1 MVSRIDIGELLST
14 WRGLCGT
21 ESGGKGWST
30 IPLFSDRAVRVLAGR
45 HFPGDE
51 EGLLFALPPGYSI
64 SPSQLPQGRGFLV
77 SSVELM
83 TDTGPVIWITLSR
96 RSTGSLEIFAMM
108 CVDLTANIRL
118 HTSVSEDRRIQRFVA
133 RVRAWQDFMQS
144 GAPILLG
151 PDAEI
156 GLFGELIF
164 LQQLLNSGLD
174 SFFAVDCWK
183 GPLDGV
189 QDFVFAHGGIEVK
202 TTAASVGFSAVIG
215 SLDQL
220 DDSLR
225 NPLFLCAIR
234 LGVEPG
240 GQSLR
245 TKVEE
250 VRELFNDDT
259 AAHEMLDAK
268 LFKAGYLDVS
278 SAHYNRTFEFVGLHI
293 YRVDRDFP
301 CLTSGRVPSQIK
313 RASYLLELDQVVQ
326 ESMTLSSALRE
337 MRIY

>member
-1 MVSRIDIGELLST
+1 MALRIDTEGLLST
-14 WRGLCGT
+14 WRSLCGT
-21 ESGGKGWST
+21 ASGAKGWST
-30 IPLFSDRAVRVLAGR
+30 IPFFSDGAVRVLAGR

-51 EGLLFALPPGYSI
+51 EGLLFALPPKYSI

-77 SSVELM
+77 SIVELRSNA
-83 TDTGPVIWITLSR
+83 GPVIWITLSR
-96 RSTGSLEIFAMM
+96 RSTGSLDIFAMM
-108 CVDLTANIRL
+108 CVDLIANVRL
-118 HTSVSEDRRIQRFVA
+118 HIAVSEDRRIQRFVA

-151 PDAEI
+151 PDAEV
-156 GLFGELIF
+156 GLFGELTF
-164 LQQLLNSGLD
+164 LQQLLSSGLD
-174 SFFAVDCWK
+174 AFFVVDCWK

-189 QDFVFAHGGIEVK
+189 QDFVFTRGGIEVK
-202 TTAASVGFSAVIG
+202 TTASSVGFSAVIG

-234 LGVEPG
+234 LRVEPG

-245 TKVEE
+245 MKVEE
-250 VRELFNDDT
+250 VRELFDADT
-259 AAHEMLDAK
+259 AAHEMLDTK

-278 SAHYNRTFEFVGLHI
+278 SEHYNRTFEFAGVHI
-293 YRVDRDFP
+293 YRVDKDFP

-313 RASYLLELDQVVQ
+313 RATYLLELDQVVQ
-326 ESMTLSSALRE
+326 ESMTLSSALKE